1 MRQRIASILR
11 IVASC
16 FRERGV
22 DKGFP
27 RLKTED
33 GTTFVEFT
41 IVCLVLL
48 AMLFGICEFGTVLYA
63 YHFVSHAAKSATR
76 YAAVNGASC
85 GAGGD
90 ADCTQADAAAVK
102 CYVTGGAGCTL
113 PGIMPPGI
121 DPTRVNVAASWPLVP
136 NGPTACSTTSNAPGC
151 TVEVTVCYDYKFIF
165 PLMPAGSSTKC
176 PGSSTTGATL
186 TLSST
191 SEMTIA
197 H

>member
-1 MRQRIASILR
+1 MRQWNASILR
-11 IVASC
+11 IVTGC
-16 FRERGV
+16 FRGRGV
-22 DKGFP
+22 AKGRP
-27 RLKTED
+27 RLRTED
-33 GTTFVEFT
+33 GTTLVEFAV
-41 IVCLVLL
+41 VCLVLL

-136 NGPTACSTTSNAPGC
+136 NGPTACSTTANAPGC

-176 PGSSTTGATL
+176 PGSSTTGNTL

-191 SEMTIA
+191 SEMIIA

>member
-1 MRQRIASILR
+1 MRQRDSSILR
-11 IVASC
+11 IVTGG
-16 FRERGV
+16 FRGRGV
-22 DKGFP
+22 AEGFP

-33 GTTFVEFT
+33 GTTLVEFAM
-41 IVCLVLL
+41 VFLL
-48 AMLFGICEFGTVLYA
+48 LMAVLFGICEFGTVLYT

-90 ADCTQADAAAVK
+90 AQCTQADAAALQ

-113 PGIMPPGI
+113 PGIMPSGI
-121 DPTRVNVAASWPLVP
+121 DPTRVNVAASWPLIP
-136 NGPTACSTTSNAPGC
+136 KGPTICSTTANAPGC
-151 TVEVTVCYDYKFIF
+151 TVEVTVCYDYKFLF

-176 PGSSTTGATL
+176 PGSSTSGKTL

-191 SEMTIA
+191 SEMIIA